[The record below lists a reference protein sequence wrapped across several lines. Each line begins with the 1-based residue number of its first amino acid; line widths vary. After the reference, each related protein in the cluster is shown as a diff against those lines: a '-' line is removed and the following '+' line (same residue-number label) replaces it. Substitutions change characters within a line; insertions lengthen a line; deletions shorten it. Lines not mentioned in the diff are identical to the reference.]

1 MPSEEER
8 AELVSPIV
16 KAVAQLNEW
25 RGATDTHLSFGGK
38 DIDIEKRIREF
49 KNVDE
54 VVESGILSFIPPL
67 AEKAQEIELLASG
80 VLPLST
86 HARGQLCL
94 YIVPDE
100 ALRARSQEAD
110 ALELAA
116 ESTSRPGATQDR
128 SPGRPGWGQACICRQ
143 IPFTDQTLLSAPGRF
158 KGCSVVSHRGV
169 PKLAEVMTGH
179 SRLTNTKGSN
189 RCVPGYFKTIVK
201 SRSLATRR
209 PGRPDGSTLK
219 ANGVQ
224 SGSARTVPP
233 RSSPGR
239 RKDN

>member
-67 AEKAQEIELLASG
+67 AEKAQELELLASG

-100 ALRARSQEAD
+100 ALRVPQEAD
-110 ALELAA
+110 ALNAA
-116 ESTSRPGATQDR
+116 LN
-128 SPGRPGWGQACICRQ
+128 
-143 IPFTDQTLLSAPGRF
+143 LLLDP
-158 KGCSVVSHRGV
+158 
-169 PKLAEVMTGH
+169 
-179 SRLTNTKGSN
+179 
-189 RCVPGYFKTIVK
+189 
-201 SRSLATRR
+201 
-209 PGRPDGSTLK
+209 
-219 ANGVQ
+219 VQ
-224 SGSARTVPP
+224 LRTVVREDQDGVKRVFVAKFHSLIKLFSLHPDDLKDAAWYLTEVFQNWP
-233 RSSPGR
+233 R
-239 RKDN
+239 